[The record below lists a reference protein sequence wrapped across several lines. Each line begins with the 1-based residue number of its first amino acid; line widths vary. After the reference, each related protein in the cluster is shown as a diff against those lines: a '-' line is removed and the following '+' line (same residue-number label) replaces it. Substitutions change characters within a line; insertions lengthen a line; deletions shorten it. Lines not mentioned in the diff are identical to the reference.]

1 MSIMNLS
8 AYAQHKGVTVAA
20 VKKAIES
27 GRIKVTK
34 KNGKYNIDSEIADKQ
49 WAANS
54 NAAKAN
60 HIKPE
65 IEYPEFMV
73 SKAKEQYYKAE
84 KARIDYEERNK
95 ELLPINEVMELHSKV
110 ARITR
115 ESMLNIAD
123 KISYIVAAE
132 TNPDVI
138 HMIISTHIADALTEL
153 SDALS

>member
-1 MSIMNLS
+1 
-8 AYAQHKGVTVAA
+8 
-20 VKKAIES
+20 
-27 GRIKVTK
+27 
-34 KNGKYNIDSEIADKQ
+34 
-49 WAANS
+49 
-54 NAAKAN
+54 
-60 HIKPE
+60 
-65 IEYPEFMV
+65 MV

-132 TNPDVI
+132 TDPDVI